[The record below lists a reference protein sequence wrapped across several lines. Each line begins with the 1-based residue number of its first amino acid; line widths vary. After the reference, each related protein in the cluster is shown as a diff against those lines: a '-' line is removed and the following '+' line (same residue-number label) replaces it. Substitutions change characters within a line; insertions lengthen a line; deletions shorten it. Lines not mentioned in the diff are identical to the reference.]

1 MSFVPGN
8 CISTFPSIKGSV
20 WSTLYLL
27 PNPHLS
33 IADIQTNKQTPI
45 THSQTTNKN
54 PEKMPIYTA
63 KTFEPSSIK
72 FAPIEKNKLGGKY
85 VPLADVNGTKTRL
98 TIQSPAMHLP
108 FGISCYRERPD
119 AEPTSYSADL
129 SFRDMD
135 SNENLATLFNKI
147 NELDTQLIDAAVENS
162 VAWFGKQKSREL
174 LEDTYRKLTKVDSS
188 GKYAPV
194 MKFKIPMINGKPN
207 VQIFDV
213 DKKPIGVDD
222 VPKGAKVKVIA
233 DLASIWFIGSGT
245 AWGVTFRAVQILV
258 VSKPA
263 RLDEFAFVTEDGDE
277 DDSPAPKESLIV
289 SDDED
294 NLKFL

>member
-1 MSFVPGN
+1 
-8 CISTFPSIKGSV
+8 
-20 WSTLYLL
+20 
-27 PNPHLS
+27 
-33 IADIQTNKQTPI
+33 
-45 THSQTTNKN
+45 
-54 PEKMPIYTA
+54 MPIYTA

-85 VPLADVNGTKTRL
+85 VPLTDTNGVKNRL
-98 TIQSPAMHLP
+98 TIQTPTMHLP
-108 FGISCYRERPD
+108 FGISGYRERPD
-119 AEPTSYSADL
+119 AEPSSFSADL

-135 SNENLATLFNKI
+135 SNESLSTLFNKI
-147 NELDTQLIDAAVENS
+147 NELDTHLIDAAAENS

-174 LEDTYRKLTKVDSS
+174 LEDTYRKLTKVDPS

-194 MKFKIPMINGKPN
+194 MKFKIPMLNGKPN
-207 VQIFDV
+207 VQIFDT

-222 VPKGAKVKVIA
+222 VPKGAKVKVIS

-263 RLDEFAFVTEDGDE
+263 RLDAFAFVTEDGDE
-277 DDSPAPKESLIV
+277 DESPAPKEPMIV

-294 NLKFL
+294 SLKFL